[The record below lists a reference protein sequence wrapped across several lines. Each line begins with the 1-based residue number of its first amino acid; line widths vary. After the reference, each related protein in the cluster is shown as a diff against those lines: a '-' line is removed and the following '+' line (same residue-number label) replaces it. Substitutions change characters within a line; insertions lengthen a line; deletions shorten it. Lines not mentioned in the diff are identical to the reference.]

1 MKKSNLRCAIAMIA
15 LIFGFAACQNDATK
29 MYSVTVSSDIEHG
42 SVTVDKTSVQEGD
55 VVSLTVTAD
64 DGYSLEELSVKD
76 SSDNL
81 ITLTDNTF
89 AMPASNVTVNASFA
103 KYFTV
108 TYKSKHG
115 TAPAAISVKE
125 NTALTAGQIAALSA
139 EGFTFDAWYEGET
152 KVEAGY
158 KVTKS
163 VTLTA
168 KWGETKKDADSK
180 TEAETATDA
189 DTKTNT
195 ETSTEENKEPEVVK
209 FTVTYESAKGTAP
222 AAISVEENAELTAE
236 QLPTLSAEGF
246 KFLGWYVDD
255 TQIKAGNK
263 VTKAITLTAKWIAQ
277 YTVSYTSDHAT
288 APAAFTVDE
297 GTALTAA
304 QLPSLTE
311 SGFTFGG
318 WFDGTTK
325 VEAGD
330 KVTKALTLTAKWEEN
345 SLPLVLWN
353 SMNSENNIVWKN
365 DDDWE
370 YTDLESSGSYTKG
383 IQLFDYKDR
392 NNSLGIT
399 NPLWEAS
406 NLPFCFSDDIV
417 YFVKDDCW
425 IVGYKKDSTGFK
437 EVFTKNILTLYNN
450 IQESDSSYLSI
461 KSITYCDQYLYFYF
475 DALDE
480 NPYLGRLHLDE
491 NDENAL
497 SYTDF
502 DSEPNITAMGIYK
515 NESELN
521 LIYIS
526 YENDNDNESS
536 ECIKTPIK
544 DDTEF
549 SLDQD
554 NSASLYTMSSD
565 VFTVRK
571 ISDLQIIGDTCYLLF
586 AEYSHCIG
594 GIPIA
599 YYSLNDARIMLCTC
613 TGGVVKIDLQTD
625 SVGKWKNGSNILG
638 EYRFNG
644 SFYEPNE
651 DWDYEEK
658 NNSSITAV
666 PPLEQANNY
675 FYGPV
680 KFIAK
685 KPDALV
691 IADDGIYID
700 AEIDEDAFISKLKKF
715 KNMNRL
721 VTLDLKNE
729 LMSAVDVNV
738 TFNVSVDQDSS
749 SFYIEDESN

>member
-1 MKKSNLRCAIAMIA
+1 MFAVSEKYQDVFCKENSTELPVAAKCLQLVIGYINNLSYNNISIQAIYLHSIPTAEKFY
-15 LIFGFAACQNDATK
+15 LNNGFLYIPSSATPLF
-29 MYSVTVSSDIEHG
+29 S
-42 SVTVDKTSVQEGD
+42 VDKG
-55 VVSLTVTAD
+55 
-64 DGYSLEELSVKD
+64 
-76 SSDNL
+76 
-81 ITLTDNTF
+81 
-89 AMPASNVTVNASFA
+89 
-103 KYFTV
+103 
-108 TYKSKHG
+108 
-115 TAPAAISVKE
+115 
-125 NTALTAGQIAALSA
+125 
-139 EGFTFDAWYEGET
+139 
-152 KVEAGY
+152 
-158 KVTKS
+158 
-163 VTLTA
+163 
-168 KWGETKKDADSK
+168 
-180 TEAETATDA
+180 
-189 DTKTNT
+189 
-195 ETSTEENKEPEVVK
+195 NKEMWLPIRKVLLENDDEKTDVK
-209 FTVTYESAKGTAP
+209 SEI
-222 AAISVEENAELTAE
+222 IS
-236 QLPTLSAEGF
+236 
-246 KFLGWYVDD
+246 
-255 TQIKAGNK
+255 
-263 VTKAITLTAKWIAQ
+263 
-277 YTVSYTSDHAT
+277 
-288 APAAFTVDE
+288 
-297 GTALTAA
+297 
-304 QLPSLTE
+304 
-311 SGFTFGG
+311 
-318 WFDGTTK
+318 
-325 VEAGD
+325 
-330 KVTKALTLTAKWEEN
+330 
-345 SLPLVLWN
+345 PLVLWN
-353 SMNSENNIVWKN
+353 SREDENNIVWKN
-365 DDDWE
+365 DDDSE
-370 YTDLESSGSYTKG
+370 YPYLDFSGFYTKG

-399 NPLWEAS
+399 SPLWEAS

-417 YFVKDDCW
+417 YFVKDDYF
-425 IVGYKKDSTGFK
+425 IVGYKKDGTSFK
-437 EVFTKNILTLYNN
+437 EVFTKNILTLYNQ
-450 IQESDSSYLSI
+450 IQESFNSSYLSI

-544 DDTEF
+544 VDTEF

-554 NSASLYTMSSD
+554 NSVSLYTMSSD
-565 VFTVRK
+565 YFTVRK

-586 AEYSHCIG
+586 AEYSRYIG

-599 YYSLNDARIMLCTC
+599 YYSLNDARILLCTC
-613 TGGVVKIDLQTD
+613 TGGVVKIDLQTN
-625 SVGKWKNGSNILG
+625 SVGKWKNGSKILG
-638 EYRFNG
+638 EYKFNG

-651 DWDYEEK
+651 NWGYDEK
-658 NNSSITAV
+658 NNSSITAM

-700 AEIDEDAFISKLKKF
+700 AEIDEYAFISKLKKF
-715 KNMNRL
+715 KNMNRV

-749 SFYIEDESN
+749 SFYIEDEIN

>member
-29 MYSVTVSSDIEHG
+29 MYKVTVSGDIEHG
-42 SVTVDKTSVQEGD
+42 SVTADKTSVQEGD

-89 AMPASNVTVNASFA
+89 AMPASDVTVNASFA
-103 KYFTV
+103 KFFTV
-108 TYKSKHG
+108 TYKSEHG

-125 NTALTAGQIAALSA
+125 NTALTAEQIAALSA

-168 KWGETKKDADSK
+168 KWEESK
-180 TEAETATDA
+180 SDTDEKTDTEA
-189 DTKTNT
+189 
-195 ETSTEENKEPEVVK
+195 EPEVVK

-222 AAISVEENAELTAE
+222 VAISVEENAELTAE

-255 TQIKAGNK
+255 TQIKAGDK

-277 YTVSYTSDHAT
+277 YTVSYTSAYAT
-288 APAAFTVDE
+288 APETFTVDD

-325 VEAGD
+325 VEAGYT
-330 KVTKALTLTAKWEEN
+330 VSKALTLTAKWEEN

-353 SMNSENNIVWKN
+353 SRDEENNIVWKK
-365 DDDWE
+365 DDDGWE
-370 YTDLESSGSYTKG
+370 YPGSESSGRYTKG

-392 NNSLGIT
+392 NNSLEIK

-417 YFVKDDCW
+417 YFVQDNYW
-425 IVGYKKDSTGFK
+425 IVGYKKDGTDFK
-437 EVFTKNILTLYNN
+437 KVFTKDILALYNN
-450 IQESDSSYLSI
+450 IQESESNYLII

-475 DALDE
+475 DDDSYHS
-480 NPYLGRLHLDE
+480 YLGRLNLDE
-491 NDENAL
+491 SDENAL

-502 DSEPNITAMGIYK
+502 GSSPNIIAMGINK
-515 NESELN
+515 NNSEFN
-521 LIYIS
+521 LIYVG
-526 YENDNDNESS
+526 YEYNGYGYYESS

-549 SLDQD
+549 SLDQG
-554 NSASLYTMSSD
+554 NSVSLYTMSSD
-565 VFTVRK
+565 DFTVRK

-586 AEYSHCIG
+586 AEYSPYIG
-594 GIPIA
+594 DSPLP
-599 YYSLNDARIMLCTC
+599 YYSLNDARILLCTC

-625 SVGKWKNGSNILG
+625 SVGKWTNGSKILG
-638 EYRFNG
+638 EYKFNG

-651 DWDYEEK
+651 EWEYEEK
-658 NNSSITAV
+658 NNSSITAM

-680 KFIAK
+680 KFVAK

-700 AEIDEDAFISKLKKF
+700 AEIDEYWNISKLKKF

-738 TFNVSVDQDSS
+738 TFNVAVEHDSS
-749 SFYIEDESN
+749 SFYIEDEIN